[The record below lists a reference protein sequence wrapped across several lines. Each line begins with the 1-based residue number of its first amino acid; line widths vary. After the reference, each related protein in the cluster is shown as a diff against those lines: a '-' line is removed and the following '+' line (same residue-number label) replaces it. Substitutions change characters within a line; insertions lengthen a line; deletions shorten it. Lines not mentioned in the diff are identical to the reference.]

1 MSTVAPH
8 APRVCC
14 PACSNPIETAWRH
27 CGSCGRQ
34 LVHDDRAEESRTVT
48 LVVSDLQG
56 STALAEALD
65 PESLRLVLDRYF
77 DELGAVFESHGGRI
91 EKRIG
96 DAMVIAF
103 GFPISRDDDAVRAL
117 RATAEAQRTLA
128 NLNERLRIGWGV
140 TLVNRTGV
148 ATGTMVYAGAS
159 GAHRVLAGEAM
170 DLAGGLE
177 PLAPPL
183 EALVSVETAAL
194 AATDA
199 RFGPSRALTLANG
212 RVVEARQLLT
222 VEHDAGKADRSVPTD
237 GSACAGCGHP
247 RTEGHAWCTRCGM
260 ALVTATR
267 RTESRRTLTIV
278 FADLSLTHTRPGVA
292 SSDERAAM
300 LRAFDVARATLEHH
314 AGTVETFI
322 GDAVM
327 AIYGLDRRH
336 EDDGL
341 RAVKASVEMQ
351 RRLAE
356 LSPLLDAEL
365 GVSLVVRVGVDT
377 GVVIAGDPGAGERL
391 VTGDAVNVAARL
403 EQTAAPGEVI
413 IGDLTRRLAGPS
425 VVVEELPPLVL
436 KGKAAPVLAFRVT
449 DVLASQDVPAGFEL
463 PLVGRDAQL
472 TRLRGAWATAL
483 AERHWQRVAV
493 VGEAGTGKSRLVN
506 ELLDAVT
513 DDALV
518 LRGGCLPYGEG
529 ITFWP
534 IAEIVR
540 SATGVSTG
548 DDRAEVVRAI
558 HDASPGPEV
567 AVRLESLLG
576 LDSRTVPVPE
586 LFWAVRR
593 LLEHRAA
600 QQPLV
605 VVVDGLH
612 WGEPTL
618 RELLDDLVRSSGD
631 VPALLVTMERPLG
644 DGEVGAGHSAPAP
657 HADEIHIGALDE
669 HATDELL
676 VRALGADALPT
687 AVRER
692 IVRAS
697 GGVPLFVEQLITML
711 IGDGRIIRQ
720 DGAWSTTST
729 SDDLAVPPTIEAL
742 LAARVDALDEHE
754 RAVLQPAAVIGQ
766 SFPAAALRHLVHHDV
781 NAQLHSLGRRRLIAR
796 VPGNDPLA
804 DHRFRDLMTRDVVY
818 DGLLKRTRSTLHRQ
832 YADWMTDG
840 PAAARV
846 TEVEEILGY
855 HLERAFVLGAEV
867 AAVDDDLV
875 GIGTRASHHL
885 GAAGERAF
893 ARGDMPAA
901 ANLLERAARTV
912 HQDGPRASRLLVLAG
927 DAVMETGAFTK
938 AGELYDQA
946 ARLAEAAADEAGLA
960 SADLAK
966 VTMGYLTGDGADDDS
981 AHAAAERLLPVFERS
996 DDHAGIARCWRLRAY
1011 LEMTRCRWGDAERA
1025 AIETIAHAQRAG
1037 DHVLERRVIPALG
1050 GFAFFGPTP
1059 VSEALERCELLLTV
1073 AGTDQRARALIE
1085 QFSARLLA
1093 LDGQFDR
1100 ARALCA
1106 HARSSLLDL
1115 GWYFDAALV
1124 SLHLGP
1130 IETLGGDPA
1139 AAEEAL
1145 RADHET
1151 LRGMGEQNYL
1161 STNSAMLAE
1170 AVRRQGRT
1178 DEADRLV
1185 TESASM
1191 AAPGDVLTQLAWRS
1205 TRVRLLLDAG
1215 DLDAASALASEALQ
1229 LALST
1234 DSPAAQGD
1242 AYTDL
1247 AAVVLRTAGSV
1258 DASKLLTD
1266 ALARFRAKADR
1277 TGIERVEQ
1285 LLALIGGPE
1294 APS

>member
-1 MSTVAPH
+1 
-8 APRVCC
+8 
-14 PACSNPIETAWRH
+14 
-27 CGSCGRQ
+27 
-34 LVHDDRAEESRTVT
+34 
-48 LVVSDLQG
+48 VSDLQG

-65 PESLRLVLDRYF
+65 PETLRLVLDRYF
-77 DELGAVFESHGGRI
+77 DELGAVFESHGGHI

-103 GFPISRDDDAVRAL
+103 GFPLSHDDDAVRAL

-148 ATGTMVYAGAS
+148 ATGAMVYAGAS

-170 DLAGGLE
+170 DLAAGLE
-177 PLAPPL
+177 PLALPL
-183 EALVSVETAAL
+183 EALVSAETAAL

-199 RFGPSRALTLANG
+199 RFGPSRTLTISSG
-212 RVVEARQLLT
+212 RVVEAHQLLT
-222 VEHDAGKADRSVPTD
+222 VEHDVGEVARIVPTD
-237 GSACAGCGHP
+237 ESACAGCGRP
-247 RTEGHAWCTRCGM
+247 STDGHAWCTTCG
-260 ALVTATR
+260 ASLVTATR

-292 SSDERAAM
+292 PPDERAAM
-300 LRAFDVARATLEHH
+300 LRAFDVTRTTLEHH

-322 GDAVM
+322 GDTVM

-341 RAVKASVEMQ
+341 RAVRAAVEMQ
-351 RRLAE
+351 RRLAD

-377 GVVIAGDPGAGERL
+377 GTVIAGDPGAGERL
-391 VTGDAVNVAARL
+391 VTGDAVNIAARL

-413 IGDLTRRLAGPS
+413 IGDLTRRLAGSS
-425 VVVEELPPLVL
+425 VVVEELPPLLL
-436 KGKAAPVLAFRVT
+436 KGKAAPVLAYRVT
-449 DVLASQDVPAGFEL
+449 DVLASQDVPVGFEL
-463 PLVGRDAQL
+463 PLVGRDAPL
-472 TRLRGAWATAL
+472 SRLRDAWATAL
-483 AERHWQRVAV
+483 AERRWQRVAV
-493 VGEAGTGKSRLVN
+493 VGEAGAGKSRLVN

-518 LRGGCLPYGEG
+518 LRGGCLSYGEG

-540 SATGVSTG
+540 NATGISTG
-548 DDRAEVVRAI
+548 DDRAVAIRAI

-567 AVRLESLLG
+567 AVRLEALLG
-576 LDSRTVPVPE
+576 LDNRTVPVPE

-593 LLEHRAA
+593 LLEHHAA
-600 QQPLV
+600 QRPLV

-618 RELLDDLVRSSGD
+618 RELLDDLVRNSSD

-644 DGEVGAGHSAPAP
+644 SGEVGSERPAP
-657 HADEIHIGALDE
+657 TPDAVEVHIGALDE

-676 VRALGADALPT
+676 VRALGADALPA

-720 DGAWSTTST
+720 DDAWVTTST

-766 SFPAAALRHLVHHDV
+766 TFPAAALRHLVHHDIE
-781 NAQLHSLGRRRLIAR
+781 APLRSLGHRRLIAR
-796 VPGNDPLA
+796 VPSNDAMA

-818 DGLLKRTRSTLHRQ
+818 DGLLKRTRSALHRH

-840 PAAARV
+840 PVAARI

-901 ANLLERAARTV
+901 ANLLERAAHTLHRG
-912 HQDGPRASRLLVLAG
+912 GPRASRLLVLAG
-927 DAVMETGAFTK
+927 DAVMETGSFTK
-938 AGELYDQA
+938 AGELYDEA
-946 ARLAEAAADEAGLA
+946 ARLAEAATDEAGRA
-960 SADLAK
+960 SAELAR
-966 VTMGYLTGDGADDDS
+966 VTMGYLTGDGADDDT
-981 AHAAAERLLPVFERS
+981 ARATAERLLPVFERS

-1011 LEMTRCRWGDAERA
+1011 LEMTHCRWGDAERA

-1059 VSEALERCELLLTV
+1059 VPEALERCELLLAV

-1100 ARALCA
+1100 ARAMCVN
-1106 HARSSLLDL
+1106 ARSNLLDL

-1130 IETLGGDPA
+1130 IETLCGDPA

-1151 LRGMGEQNYL
+1151 LRGMGEQNFL

-1185 TESASM
+1185 TESAAM

-1205 TRVRLLLDAG
+1205 TRVRLLIDAG
-1215 DLDAASALASEALQ
+1215 DLEPASALASEALE

-1234 DSPAAQGD
+1234 DSPAAQGE
-1242 AYTDL
+1242 AYIDL
-1247 AAVVLRTAGSV
+1247 AAVVLHTAGSA
-1258 DASKLLTD
+1258 DAAKLLVDGRTH
-1266 ALARFRAKADR
+1266 FSAKADR
-1277 TGIERVEQ
+1277 TGIDRVDQ
-1285 LLALIGGPE
+1285 LLSLIGGPE
-1294 APS
+1294 AAS